1 MRLHP
6 WLPYTVKTVYLFL
19 PFVSYP
25 LANYLS
31 IETLT
36 PYLMTAKFLQVPLAR
51 DLLNAFS
58 NQSR

>member
-1 MRLHP
+1 MRLHYR
-6 WLPYTVKTVYLFL
+6 LPYTVQTVYLFL

-36 PYLMTAKFLQVPLAR
+36 SYLMTAKFFQEPPSR
-51 DLLNAFS
+51 DLLNAFL
-58 NQSR
+58 NQRG

>member
-1 MRLHP
+1 MRLHYG
-6 WLPYTVKTVYLFL
+6 LPYTVQTVYLFL

-31 IETLT
+31 IETLAS
-36 PYLMTAKFLQVPLAR
+36 YLMTAKFFQEPLSR

-58 NQSR
+58 NQRR